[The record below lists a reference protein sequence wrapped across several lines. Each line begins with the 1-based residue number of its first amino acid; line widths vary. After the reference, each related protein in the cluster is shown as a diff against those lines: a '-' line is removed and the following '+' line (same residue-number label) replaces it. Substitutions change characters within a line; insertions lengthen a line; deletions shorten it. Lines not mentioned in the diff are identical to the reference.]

1 MLILRF
7 INVLLGTTFT
17 GSNKEQ
23 PNSTL
28 MGSLQNLH
36 DFVVYIFTFS
46 VILSSAYGL
55 AGMSTTLGLQRLPA
69 SIRVRLMLAWTF
81 NDSAKISMIG
91 SGIND

>member
-7 INVLLGTTFT
+7 IDVLLGTTFN

-23 PNSTL
+23 PNLTL
-28 MGSLQNLH
+28 VGSLQNFH
-36 DFVVYIFTFS
+36 DFLVHIFTFS

-69 SIRVRLMLAWTF
+69 SISVRLMLAWTF
-81 NDSAKISMIG
+81 TDSAKISMIG